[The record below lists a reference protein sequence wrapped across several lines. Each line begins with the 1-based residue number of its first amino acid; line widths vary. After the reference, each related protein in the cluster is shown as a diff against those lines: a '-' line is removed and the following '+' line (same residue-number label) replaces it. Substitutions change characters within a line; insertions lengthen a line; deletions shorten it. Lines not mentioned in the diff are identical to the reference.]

1 MRGASAQI
9 VFGFEYAVLLTMVAH
24 ITINYLLH
32 LHDLRSPH
40 PWEMKAVYMFPSLCP
55 LFGFCGCDDESILI
69 FK

>member
-40 PWEMKAVYMFPSLCP
+40 PWEMKAVYMLYVELFTSLYK
-55 LFGFCGCDDESILI
+55 LI
-69 FK
+69 FLKIVL